1 MTMFVFSALILFAI
15 VIAVNLAAVALLFPV
30 AAAAIIIAAVN
41 LIGIKCD
48 MGFAP
53 VIWDISTVITGFLS
67 AGLVCESMMFNQAV
81 ACDFYKL
88 IIGYLL
94 CSVAMVIWWMIRE
107 NRRSCRQ

>member
-30 AAAAIIIAAVN
+30 AAAAVIIVAVN
-41 LIGIKCD
+41 LAGIKCD
-48 MGFAP
+48 MEFAP
-53 VIWDISTVITGFLS
+53 IIWDIATVITGSLS
-67 AGLVCESMMFNQAV
+67 AGLMGESMMFNQPV

-94 CSVAMVIWWMIRE
+94 CSVVMVIWWMIRE

>member
-1 MTMFVFSALILFAI
+1 MFVFSALILFVI
-15 VIAVNLAAVALLFPV
+15 VITVNLAAAALLFPI

-53 VIWDISTVITGFLS
+53 IVWDITTVIAGFMAS
-67 AGLVCESMMFNQAV
+67 GLVGENMIFGLPI
-81 ACDFYKL
+81 ACDFYRL

-94 CSVAMVIWWMIRE
+94 CSVAFVIWWMIRE
-107 NRRSCRQ
+107 SRYTCGQ